1 MIYSV
6 IIEPEAFQD
15 LLRIK
20 TYITEEDTLNKA
32 NQFILEL
39 KNSIKTLNEM
49 PQRCRKS
56 YYTNTKNTHD
66 LIYKKYTTV
75 FQIIED
81 RVHILTIFRQK
92 SY

>member
-6 IIEPEAFQD
+6 MIEPEAFQD
-15 LLRIK
+15 LLRIQI
-20 TYITEEDTLNKA
+20 YITEEDALSKA

-56 YYTNTKNTHD
+56 YYTDTKNTHD

-75 FQIIED
+75 FQIIEN